1 MGSPTKAPKETP
13 RRSKRIGD
21 PNYKPVFQP
30 DSTKKDDKQDA
41 SDLDSKD
48 SAHRSHRTL
57 PKLLLAFDEEGKR
70 IPPQIEWDTVPAKV
84 SAVDNARE

>member
-30 DSTKKDDKQDA
+30 EPNNKDGKQDVD
-41 SDLDSKD
+41 DLDSKEL
-48 SAHRSHRTL
+48 AHGTHRTL
-57 PKLLLAFDEEGKR
+57 PKLLLAFDEEDKR
-70 IPPQIEWDTVPAKV
+70 IPPPIEWDTVPAKV